1 MTPQDIIQSDRAA
14 VIAAAFRHALGLA
27 AEQVGATA
35 PNPTVGCVLLD
46 IEGGV
51 LTSAAHLG
59 AGKPHAEAR
68 AIQMARDAGLVDR
81 IATAVVTLEPC
92 NHQGRTGPC
101 TEAILGTPATEVWYA
116 LPDPNLE
123 ASGGAAHLR
132 AAGLRVFALQD
143 LDHPDRA
150 ELLTQAQQLLAPFAS
165 RVRLGRPFVTVKQA
179 VDATGSMIPPTGK
192 KTFTGPEALMLAHR
206 LRRRADA
213 ILTGSGTILA
223 DRPEF
228 TVRHLPDIAGKS
240 RILSVLD
247 RRGRVDAEY
256 LVQARALGFRPE
268 IATDLTQALRGLAD
282 AGCNEVLVE
291 AGPQITEAVRSLG
304 LWDEWV
310 LIEKLPLGQSDRI
323 TITHNLHDGK

>member
-1 MTPQDIIQSDRAA
+1 MKPPEIMQGDRAA

-46 IEGGV
+46 AQGGV
-51 LTSAAHLG
+51 LTAAAHLG
-59 AGKPHAEAR
+59 AGLPHAEAR
-68 AIQMARDAGLVDR
+68 AIQQARDAGLVDR

-101 TEAILGTPATEVWYA
+101 TAAILATPATEVWYA
-116 LPDPNLE
+116 LPDPNLQ
-123 ASGGAAHLR
+123 ATGGAARLR
-132 AAGLRVFALQD
+132 AAGLRVFTLQD
-143 LDHPDRA
+143 LYHPDR
-150 ELLTQAQQLLAPFAS
+150 EDLLTQARCLLAPFAC
-165 RVRLGRPFVTVKQA
+165 RVRLGRPYVTVKQA
-179 VDATGSMIPPTGK
+179 VDAAGSMIPPAGK
-192 KTFTGPEALMLAHR
+192 KTFTGPEALILAHQ

-228 TVRHLPDIAGKS
+228 TVRHLPDIPGKS
-240 RILSVLD
+240 RILTVLD
-247 RRGRVDAEY
+247 RRGRVDAGY
-256 LVQARALGFRPE
+256 LAQARACGFRPE
-268 IATDLTQALRGLAD
+268 IAVDIAQALRGLAE

-291 AGPQITEAVRSLG
+291 AGPQITNAVRALG

-310 LIEKLPLGQSDRI
+310 LIEKLPQGQSDRI
-323 TITHNLHDGK
+323 TITHNLHD